1 MAALNMCFRATR
13 LNKPVC
19 ALIKDM
25 SGFKYDFVCSATL
38 RTLRAQQIFGRGVS
52 SLSKGGAVFEV
63 CPRSSHLRAV
73 KHRHVNI
80 ENHHRRHVCGISVF
94 CTNVRHYSAESS
106 QGTRLTEE
114 ILKSRTA
121 PNEQDQEKNQ
131 NKSDESGEKK
141 KESWFSGKNAWK
153 LGLLSLA
160 GMGFV
165 MIGNLLFMW
174 GKLLVYRRCTVKHV
188 CVGRDCRQTTIL
200 QNRLQYSCR
209 HVVDGNPSRQLGAA
223 ANFGDRTYRQI
234 WGPNVNN
241 NIYILT
247 HEYSSTGFE

>member
-1 MAALNMCFRATR
+1 MWEQHWKYFCCKNRILGHYKLHFHQPETVHNSPGQRTNMAALNMCFRATR
-13 LNKPVC
+13 LNKPLC
-19 ALIKDM
+19 TLIKDM

-38 RTLRAQQIFGRGVS
+38 RTLREQQILGRGVS
-52 SLSKGGAVFEV
+52 SLAKGCAVFEV

-80 ENHHRRHVCGISVF
+80 ENLYRGHVCGISVF
-94 CTNVRHYSAESS
+94 CTNVRQYSAESS

-121 PNEQDQEKNQ
+121 SNEQDQEKNQ
-131 NKSDESGEKK
+131 NKTDESGEKK

-174 GKLLVYRRCTVKHV
+174 GKLLVYRRVNP
-188 CVGRDCRQTTIL
+188 GL
-200 QNRLQYSCR
+200 YSM
-209 HVVDGNPSRQLGAA
+209 
-223 ANFGDRTYRQI
+223 RTYVSARSVAT
-234 WGPNVNN
+234 P
-241 NIYILT
+241 
-247 HEYSSTGFE
+247 